1 MVRRGRR
8 SDSELRPMVEWDSA
22 DNMPFLL
29 AVNSNNWLYCPTS
42 RAGGIRSGLVL
53 MNLKECHSVIFRLS
67 QKQEENRMEIFII
80 AVLTGLIPPAIAQS
94 KGQSVPGFCIYGALL
109 FIMMLCFSR

>member
-1 MVRRGRR
+1 MVKRGRR

-22 DNMPFLL
+22 NNMPFLL

-80 AVLTGLIPPAIAQS
+80 AVLIGLIPAAIAQS
-94 KGQSVPGFCIYGALL
+94 KGRSVLGFWILS
-109 FIMMLCFSR
+109 FVILCFITLL